1 MKRITIKDL
10 SKYLS
15 ISKSTISRAL
25 MNDKNVH
32 PETREKIL
40 AAAQELGYKPNPA
53 ALNLRY
59 GQSKSIGFVVP
70 EMTTPFLRKCFAEFR
85 IFCILWVTE

>member
-1 MKRITIKDL
+1 
-10 SKYLS
+10 
-15 ISKSTISRAL
+15 

-40 AAAQELGYKPNPA
+40 AAAQKLGYKPNPA

-70 EMTTPFLRKCFAEFR
+70 EMTTPFSSKSASRNSEYFVSFGL
-85 IFCILWVTE
+85 